1 MNLTTLPGTNIL
13 LSEQDDCKKVLDG
26 LFVAGGIVLSQ
37 MTALVDIEGYTV
49 QNWIKRR
56 FVSPP
61 ISKKYSKNQFCRLV
75 TINLLK
81 DSLSIP
87 EITGLLR
94 YINGELDDESDDI
107 IGDALLYEY
116 FVKTLLLSPRRTAES
131 YKDAAVEA
139 ISSSP
144 YAGTEHGERIV
155 LVLTVMCIAYS
166 STVLQRTAKERIA
179 ELL

>member
-1 MNLTTLPGTNIL
+1 MKLTHLPGTNISL
-13 LSEQDDCKKVLDG
+13 EEQFDCKQILDG

-61 ISKKYSKNQFCRLV
+61 TSKKYSKNQFCRLV

-87 EITGLLR
+87 EITGLLG
-94 YINGELDDESDDI
+94 YINGALDDESDDL

-116 FVKTLLLSPRRTAES
+116 FVKTLTLSPRRTSES
-131 YKDAAVEA
+131 FEEAAREA
-139 ISSSP
+139 VKNFPAPNEESK
-144 YAGTEHGERIV
+144 ERLVAV
-155 LVLTVMCIAYS
+155 LAIMCIAFS
-166 STVLQRTAKERIA
+166 SSELQKSAKNRIA
-179 ELL
+179 SLV

>member
-1 MNLTTLPGTNIL
+1 MNLTTLPGTNVP
-13 LSEQDDCKKVLDG
+13 LSEKGDCHQILEG

-37 MTALVDIEGYTV
+37 MTALVNIEGYTV
-49 QNWIKRR
+49 QNWVKRR

-61 ISKKYSKNQFCRLV
+61 VAKKYSKNQFCRLV

-81 DSLSIP
+81 DSLSIS

-94 YINGELDDESDDI
+94 YINGELDDESDDV

-131 YKDAAVEA
+131 FEEAARA
-139 ISSSP
+139 ALADS
-144 YAGTEHGERIV
+144 AFAKTEHKERIV
-155 LVLTVMCIAYS
+155 SVLTVMCIAYS
-166 STVLQRTAKERIA
+166 STVLQRTAKSRIA
-179 ELL
+179 ELI